1 VSLHQVE
8 YARRYCPRTIALRDG
23 RIVFDGPSSE
33 LTNQMLVEL
42 YGANSEELIL
52 PEAPQPLAK
61 PRRAAEPER
70 VPAFA

>member
-1 VSLHQVE
+1 M
-8 YARRYCPRTIALRDG
+8 ALRDG

-52 PEAPQPLAK
+52 PEALLQPAK
-61 PRRAAEPER
+61 PRRVLQPER
-70 VPAFA
+70 VPALA